1 MAITSFQTFQ
11 TFSCLFLS
19 IISATLDKTK
29 FVYNL
34 QANGKKKCK
43 KIHRFLSNFRQYK
56 LISFTVFTGH
66 AYYVS

>member
-34 QANGKKKCK
+34 QATGKKM
-43 KIHRFLSNFRQYK
+43 
-56 LISFTVFTGH
+56 
-66 AYYVS
+66 